1 MSPLYVGPA
10 NDTQVISS
18 LGAGIGDSSDA
29 PIENDSQAIAWG
41 ALNSGKGLAWVKI
54 SGFDGGQGSG
64 VAFSVYSE
72 VVGGK
77 LYCMAA
83 RFAGGDNSTSPADN
97 GSRPKWMCCKNPNST
112 SSGEVSDWGNGTHT
126 FNEHFDYGK
135 QADVTRSARTL
146 LWNKTNTKTLFTFF
160 KTDQDTQQDRLV
172 YTMANTESWSTRLR
186 TRGPSSGT
194 DYWQNGTGAVQIG
207 SVVSSVVE
215 WGTKVD
221 NSFDNVYCGVSDG
234 EANDASTNDV
244 CMIWFDENGSAFN
257 NGLGLGWKRSGS
269 DPQWPR
275 SGGNGGVSP
284 TFDTTH
290 DGNDSGGDH
299 FGIVCENSD
308 NGNMKNRA
316 KSIVTLLVNV
326 F

>member
-41 ALNSGKGLAWVKI
+41 ALNKGKGLAWVKV
-54 SGFDGGQGSG
+54 SGFDGGRGTG
-64 VAFSVYSE
+64 VAFLVYSE

-83 RFAGGDNSTSPADN
+83 RFAGGDQSESPADN
-97 GSRPKWMCCKNPNST
+97 GSRTKWMCCKNPNST
-112 SSGEVSDWGNGTHT
+112 SSNEISDWGLGTHT
-126 FNEHFDYGK
+126 FNEFFDYGNE
-135 QADVTRSARTL
+135 ADVQKSARTR
-146 LWNKTNTKTLFTFF
+146 LWNKNNSKTLFTFHDV
-160 KTDQDTQQDRLV
+160 DQTTQQDRLV
-172 YTMANTESWSTRLR
+172 YTMANTEAWSTRMR

-194 DYWQNGTGAVQIG
+194 DYWQNGTTVTNG
-207 SVVSSVVE
+207 SVLSNTVE
-215 WGTKVD
+215 FGQKVD
-221 NSFDNVYCGVSDG
+221 SSYNNIYAGVTDG

-244 CMIWFDENGSAFN
+244 CMIWFDNDTQFN
-257 NGLGLGWKRSGS
+257 DGLGLGWKRSGC

-284 TFDTTH
+284 TFDKTNDTA
-290 DGNDSGGDH
+290 DSGGDH
-299 FGIVCENSD
+299 YGIVCMNSD

-316 KSIVTLLVNV
+316 SGIVTLLVNV